1 MDAIKNDSYATYMA
15 GVPRLIKA
23 GVDRGDISQS
33 LGHDFLN

>member
-23 GVDRGDISQS
+23 GVDGGGHISVTWT
-33 LGHDFLN
+33 